1 MSQTKETNCQK
12 LAKFGECIW
21 YLKPKTKGKGLCR
34 ARFPKTK
41 QINAKVKV
49 VCPGVAVKHDLRVSG
64 RRNALGSLLGK
75 RSCAWLSGTTPAF
88 AAVFR
93 SNTNTSP
100 NFRLPITEK
109 THDPACSKRCVEA
122 FTSLARICRVAQRA
136 QRQMTGYFAGY
147 TAKRQPVGSY
157 ELDIAR
163 KSFTYLRNKM
173 IGERPPEQWARMTNK
188 ILSDLEGRGTMRTAP
203 EDFNLAINAHE
214 HDAKNAE
221 FTRTY
226 RSIDFPGFLFLQ
238 REDVERQSQAAKTK
252 VVTRLPPRQKVTTR
266 DHVQDPPTVELYG
279 FRGKHPDVHYL
290 NPWEFVQLIQI
301 IPLKPPTAAEEEHEG
316 AGMTRF
322 TDAGKLFFEE
332 HRHDDPP
339 VFLTPGEHYVVQ
351 EELADEGYIL
361 YPADKELS
369 TFRHEWVM
377 RRRPRPCVPCPER
390 TPMPKES
397 MSRESRG
404 RLFSV

>member
-1 MSQTKETNCQK
+1 MRSRGGNNVDEWKPLTAC
-12 LAKFGECIW
+12 
-21 YLKPKTKGKGLCR
+21 KPKTKGKGLCR

-49 VCPGVAVKHDLRVSG
+49 VCPGVATKHDLRVSG

-109 THDPACSKRCVEA
+109 THDPACRKRCVEA

-214 HDAKNAE
+214 HDDTNA
-221 FTRTY
+221 
-226 RSIDFPGFLFLQ
+226 
-238 REDVERQSQAAKTK
+238 A
-252 VVTRLPPRQKVTTR
+252 
-266 DHVQDPPTVELYG
+266 
-279 FRGKHPDVHYL
+279 
-290 NPWEFVQLIQI
+290 
-301 IPLKPPTAAEEEHEG
+301 
-316 AGMTRF
+316 
-322 TDAGKLFFEE
+322 
-332 HRHDDPP
+332 
-339 VFLTPGEHYVVQ
+339 
-351 EELADEGYIL
+351 
-361 YPADKELS
+361 
-369 TFRHEWVM
+369 
-377 RRRPRPCVPCPER
+377 
-390 TPMPKES
+390 
-397 MSRESRG
+397 
-404 RLFSV
+404 